1 MGVPY
6 KKAHLT
12 HSYEATAT
20 IPFFKTGATQFLSL
34 IPLGTCDSRRQP
46 SYDLRCC
53 LLTGIPKPFL
63 SALVFSPELEN
74 VLLYDAV
81 AS

>member
-1 MGVPY
+1 M
-6 KKAHLT
+6 KRLRL
-12 HSYEATAT
+12 T
-20 IPFFKTGATQFLSL
+20 IPFFKTGAAQFPTL
-34 IPLGTCDSRRQP
+34 IPLGTCDSRHQS

-53 LLTGIPKPFL
+53 LLAGIPKPFL